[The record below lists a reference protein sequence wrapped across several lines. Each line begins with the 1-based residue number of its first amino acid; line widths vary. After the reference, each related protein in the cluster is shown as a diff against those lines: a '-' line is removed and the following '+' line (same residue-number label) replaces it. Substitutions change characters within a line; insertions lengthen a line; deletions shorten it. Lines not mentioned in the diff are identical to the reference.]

1 MSQENASQFLQEQTS
16 ATDVLKKFDRALQRE
31 LLLVLAESHPHE
43 QNIKILMG
51 RTGQEQGMLET
62 NLSYLEG
69 HGLVRATW
77 IKSGHSRFHLQSA
90 RLTAKGSDFLSD
102 DGGLSAILGVVTI
115 KFHDDTIKSLLDARI
130 MASGLPPERKQ
141 KYLDQLQSLPADA
154 TKRLVLNLVDAGL
167 ENWQRVLPLLQ
178 NVLG

>member
-1 MSQENASQFLQEQTS
+1 MDA
-16 ATDVLKKFDRALQRE
+16 LKKFDRAMQRE

-51 RTGQEQGMLET
+51 RTGQSQSVIEA
-62 NLSYLEG
+62 NLAYLDG
-69 HGLVRATW
+69 HGLVQAKWVKT
-77 IKSGHSRFHLQSA
+77 SHTHEALQSA
-90 RLTAKGSDFLSD
+90 RLTAKGCDFLSD

-115 KFHDDTIKSLLDARI
+115 KFHDDTLKSLLDARI
-130 MASGLPPERKQ
+130 MASDLPPAQKQ

-167 ENWQRVLPLLQ
+167 ENWHRVLPLLQ
-178 NVLG
+178 NILG